1 MTLALRCGAKDVEET
16 TETLVVEVVFFDRGD
31 SKWSPSPSISSV
43 INPLIGHII
52 QLPIYMAIYTGYN
65 SIYN

>member
-16 TETLVVEVVFFDRGD
+16 TETLVVVEAFFFDRGD
-31 SKWSPSPSISSV
+31 SKWSLSPSISSV

-52 QLPIYMAIYTGYN
+52 
-65 SIYN
+65 